1 MLPAGHVGF
10 LRALARV
17 VTHALRREPVHRQ
30 EGIRCVE
37 RAHEDGHVIEHCP
50 LRDRLVREG
59 LRVKPPD
66 RESHSSDLRAHSTTG
81 MGRGNTGHKRGMR
94 RWHG

>member
-17 VTHALRREPVHRQ
+17 VTQALRREPVRRQ
-30 EGIRCVE
+30 
-37 RAHEDGHVIEHCP
+37 
-50 LRDRLVREG
+50 EG

-81 MGRGNTGHKRGMR
+81 RGRGNTVHMRGMR